1 MQFLHIKI
9 KIQNLS
15 STKRNRYSTKSV
27 KSKIRVAGVQGSP
40 SHIILLKFVWYI
52 FKNGFLKEFLKVGKF
67 NSINQFITI
76 KNIFYKHRIFSQ
88 KKSNRKQQQQLYLF
102 TGKKGSFFELEPL
115 GTEYVCWCCIFS
127 IKLSFILK
135 AISIFSSFQS
145 KSLF

>member
-1 MQFLHIKI
+1 MFQKSTYYLCFYSKTFYAGKQLVLMQFLHIKI

-88 KKSNRKQQQQLYLF
+88 KKIKQK
-102 TGKKGSFFELEPL
+102 T
-115 GTEYVCWCCIFS
+115 TTAA
-127 IKLSFILK
+127 LSFHRKEREFL
-135 AISIFSSFQS
+135 
-145 KSLF
+145 